1 MNNNNRPIGA
11 ILAIMLVAVLV
22 GIGAA
27 TGLSRLN
34 NPNNYVGNDCFRF
47 RSAIEHVNNQLTLA
61 VWQDNRT
68 TLETQRAELFQQAAD
83 AKCVEDVKR
92 LPGAPPRFGE
102 APDTTPASTTPTD
115 AAPSDSN
122 WIHWFTKD
130 PGKDKLRAFGP
141 PVVVNNDQ
149 ELWNEFERRIM
160 VDPSLN
166 CEDGGLILNDATDTF
181 KCTTELMKS
190 EVANKDYAN
199 RVMDNISSME
209 LVQAYKQS
217 GKVHTSYMAVNQDG
231 IPVVYK
237 IDMPRT
243 EDYLVAK
250 VTTKDGRVYVFVLK
264 CGFQWEEGT
273 NFNPPEQKVAKTNV
287 TKRAK
292 PIVESDK
299 CVNGGERNDGGECVP
314 PANSIID
321 KPKPEQPAPE
331 PTDTP
336 KPEPTDTPKPE
347 PTPTPE
353 PKKPGEDINVNPSIP
368 PEHKVD
374 PIQSA
379 PPEQAQPTKPPE
391 APSTPRVNPPA
402 PDPDPVPREDP
413 APPPPPED
421 DGGDNGG
428 APVTP

>member
-1 MNNNNRPIGA
+1 MNNNRPIGA

-61 VWQDNRT
+61 VWQDSRT

-92 LPGAPPRFGE
+92 LPGAPPKFGE
-102 APDTTPASTTPTD
+102 VPAPDSDPKPDTKADTD
-115 AAPSDSN
+115 TDSS

-141 PVVVNNDQ
+141 SVVVNNDQ

-166 CEDGGLILNDATDTF
+166 CEDGGLILNDATDNF
-181 KCTTELMKS
+181 QCTTELMKS

-273 NFNPPEQKVAKTNV
+273 NFNPPKQKVAKTNV

-292 PIVESDK
+292 PIVELGG

-321 KPKPEQPAPE
+321 KPKPERPKPSESPKPTPTQPAP
-331 PTDTP
+331 
-336 KPEPTDTPKPE
+336 
-347 PTPTPE
+347 
-353 PKKPGEDINVNPSIP
+353 KKPSEAPTAQPVVTPRETGKPNNPSP
-368 PEHKVD
+368 
-374 PIQSA
+374 
-379 PPEQAQPTKPPE
+379 
-391 APSTPRVNPPA
+391 APSTAYTAPAKPAAPTTEPRQDPPS
-402 PDPDPVPREDP
+402 DEGGVPTQP
-413 APPPPPED
+413 AEE
-421 DGGDNGG
+421 G
-428 APVTP
+428 

>member
-1 MNNNNRPIGA
+1 MNNNRPIGA
-11 ILAIMLVAVLV
+11 ILAIMLVTVLV

-61 VWQDNRT
+61 VWQDSRT

-92 LPGAPPRFGE
+92 LPGVPPRFGE
-102 APDTTPASTTPTD
+102 APDT
-115 AAPSDSN
+115 PSDSN

-217 GKVHTSYMAVNQDG
+217 GKVKVHTSYMAVNQDG

-314 PANSIID
+314 PANNIID
-321 KPKPEQPAPE
+321 KPKPESPKPEQPAPE
-331 PTDTP
+331 SPAPSEPP
-336 KPEPTDTPKPE
+336 KPSESPQPST
-347 PTPTPE
+347 E
-353 PKKPGEDINVNPSIP
+353 PKDPGEDINANPAIP
-368 PEHKVD
+368 EKEKVKPTQKAEPD
-374 PIQSA
+374 
-379 PPEQAQPTKPPE
+379 QAQPEQP
-391 APSTPRVNPPA
+391 APAPTTPRVDPAPPA
-402 PDPDPVPREDP
+402 PDPVPREDP

-421 DGGDNGG
+421 DGPVNGG
-428 APVTP
+428 DPVAT